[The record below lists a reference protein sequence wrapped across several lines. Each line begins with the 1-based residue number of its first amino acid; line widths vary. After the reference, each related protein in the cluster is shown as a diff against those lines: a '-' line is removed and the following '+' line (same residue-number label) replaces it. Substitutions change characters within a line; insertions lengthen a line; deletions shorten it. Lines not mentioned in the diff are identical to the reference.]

1 MGFLSPVG
9 SNPTPSARGE
19 MKIHEYQA
27 KKLLSEY
34 GIPIPEGKV
43 AKTPTEAGEIAA
55 QIGGKVVLKAQVHAG
70 GRGRAGGIKFA
81 DSPDEAKRIAQSLIG
96 TRLVTHQTSLEGA
109 LLSAVL
115 VEEAVEAKREL
126 YLGIVNDTSAEM
138 PLMMASE
145 AGGMEIEEIAQKFPE
160 KILRAYI
167 EPEMGFRPFQG
178 RRLAFGMNL
187 EGIPVI
193 QATEVMLGLYSLFRD
208 KDCTLAEVNPL
219 ILTPDGHLLALDAK
233 LNFDDN
239 ALFRHRD
246 IAELRDPEQEDP
258 LEVEAKSK
266 GVDNYVK
273 MDGDIGIM
281 VNGAGLAMSVMDT
294 IKLAGGEPANF
305 LDIGVLNVPD
315 RVVNAFKILTSDPKV
330 KVILVN
336 IFGGL
341 ARVDIIATGIVEAFS
356 QMPISIPVVVR
367 LAGTNVAQGERILSE
382 SGLNLI
388 RAYDLSEA
396 AQKAVAAAGKIS

>member
-1 MGFLSPVG
+1 
-9 SNPTPSARGE
+9 

-27 KKLLSEY
+27 KKLFSEY
-34 GIPIPEGKV
+34 GIPVPKGGV
-43 AKTPTEAGEIAA
+43 AQTPDEAKELAA

-70 GRGRAGGIKFA
+70 GRGRAGGIKTA
-81 DSPDEAKRIAQSLIG
+81 SSPDEAERIAQSLIG
-96 TRLVTHQTSLEGA
+96 TRLVTHQTTPEGVP
-109 LLSAVL
+109 LSSVL
-115 VEEAVEAKREL
+115 VEEAMEAKREL
-126 YLGIVNDTSAEM
+126 YLGIVNDTSVGM
-138 PLMMASE
+138 PVMMASE
-145 AGGMEIEEIAQKFPE
+145 AGGMEIEEIAQKFSE
-160 KILRAYI
+160 KILRAYL
-167 EPEMGFRPFQG
+167 EPEIGFRPFQG

-187 EGIPVI
+187 EGNQIR
-193 QATEVMLGLYSLFRD
+193 QAVEVMSGLYRLFRD
-208 KDCTLAEVNPL
+208 KDCTLAEINPFV
-219 ILTPDGHLLALDAK
+219 LTPDGRLLALDAK

-258 LEVEAKSK
+258 LEVEAKSR
-266 GVDNYVK
+266 GVENYVK
-273 MDGDIGIM
+273 MNGNIGIM

-315 RVVNAFKILTSDPKV
+315 RVVNAFKILTSDPNV

-341 ARVDIIATGIVEAFS
+341 ARVDVIATGIVEAFK
-356 QMPISIPVVVR
+356 QMSIDIPVVVR
-367 LAGTNVAQGERILSE
+367 LAGTNVAEGERILSG

-396 AQKAVAAAGKIS
+396 AQKAVAAAKKIT